1 MPRKKVEVVDETK
14 NIALALKELCE
25 DKGLPT
31 SVVIDAMS
39 EALKKA
45 YFKFSDD
52 YPDTI
57 IKVDIDLDTGNIQMS
72 KIKNVVEEIQDDVF
86 ETDPEEAYEETGIHY
101 NVGDVLETPID
112 ITNFRRAAAMQ
123 AKSVFKQKLREAEKQ
138 LVVDRFSDK
147 VGDVLTG
154 VVDAVEARHCN
165 IKIANN
171 TNAYL
176 SKNSMLP
183 NEVLKLGA
191 TVKVYVEEVDK
202 SATGAPIIVSR
213 TNPRFVTRLM
223 EQDIAEIGEGI
234 VEIKG
239 VSRQPGSRSKVA
251 VYSKNPNVDPSGA
264 CIGPHGSRIARVLTQ
279 IGNERID
286 VVNYH
291 ENPLL
296 FVADALK
303 PAEVIGI
310 QLLDEEAKA
319 CRVIVPE
326 DQYSLAIGKEAQNVN
341 LAVRLTGWKIDIK
354 STVDADANGYEYK
367 LIEDIKFME
376 QAKNARPTVV
386 KPVVEEVAPIVEEE
400 INVTPVVEEVTPVIE
415 ETPVQEI
422 VIEPVEEVQEIK
434 VTPVKETKKEEEN
447 IVVKPT
453 KSKTPNMFSE
463 LEAALNAS
471 NTVTEE
477 KPTKKKYK
485 KNYNKEEEEEEK
497 VEIKRSTPINVL
509 PVYTE
514 EELRAIQEAEEA
526 EEASKYDD
534 DIDYDEFE
542 DYYDDED

>member
-14 NIALALKELCE
+14 NIALALKALCE

-31 SVVIDAMS
+31 NVVVDAMS

-45 YFKFSDD
+45 YFKFSGD

-57 IKVDIDLDTGNIQMS
+57 IKVDIDLNTGNIKMA
-72 KIKNVVEEIQDDVF
+72 KIKNVVAEIEDDVF
-86 ETDPEEAYEETGIHY
+86 ETDPEEAFEETGKVY
-101 NVGDVLETPID
+101 LVGDVVETPID
-112 ITNFRRAAAMQ
+112 ISLFRRAAAMQ

-138 LVVDRFSDK
+138 LVVDQFSDK
-147 VGDVLTG
+147 VGDVLSG
-154 VVDAVEARHCN
+154 IVDAVEARHC
-165 IKIANN
+165 IVKIANH

-176 SKNSMLP
+176 SKNNMLP
-183 NEVLKLGA
+183 NETFKIGSPI
-191 TVKVYVEEVDK
+191 KVYVEEVDK
-202 SATGAPIIVSR
+202 AATGAPVIVSR

-223 EQDIAEIGEGI
+223 EQDISDIAEGV

-264 CIGPHGSRIARVLTQ
+264 CIGPHGSRIARVLAQ

-286 VVNYH
+286 VVNYN

-296 FVADALK
+296 YVADALK
-303 PAEVIGI
+303 PAVVIGI
-310 QLLDEEAKA
+310 QVLDEQGKA
-319 CRVIVPE
+319 CRAIVAD

-354 STVDADANGYEYK
+354 SVTDAEINGYEYQNV
-367 LIEDIKFME
+367 EDLKFME
-376 QAKNARPTVV
+376 NARRSRGVARPTEKVV
-386 KPVVEEVAPIVEEE
+386 KPVVEEVKPIEETITPVAKEVEAIVIETKEEE
-400 INVTPVVEEVTPVIE
+400 IKVEEVK
-415 ETPVQEI
+415 
-422 VIEPVEEVQEIK
+422 PVEEVVR
-434 VTPVKETKKEEEN
+434 VT
-447 IVVKPT
+447 PT

-471 NTVTEE
+471 STTEE
-477 KPTKKKYK
+477 KPAQPKKKSYK
-485 KNYNKEEEEEEK
+485 KTNEEEEK
-497 VEIKRSTPINVL
+497 VEEVKKPVVPTNVL

-514 EELRAIQEAEEA
+514 EELRALQEEE
-526 EEASKYDD
+526 EEEEYSKYDDD
-534 DIDYDEFE
+534 DIDYDEFD

>member
-14 NIALALKELCE
+14 NIALALKALCE

-31 SVVIDAMS
+31 NVVIEAMS

-45 YFKFSDD
+45 YFKFSGD

-57 IKVDIDLDTGNIQMS
+57 IKVDIDLNSGNIKMS
-72 KIKNVVEEIQDDVF
+72 KVKNVVAEIEDDVF
-86 ETDPEEAYEETGIHY
+86 ETDPEEAFEETGKVY
-101 NVGDVLETPID
+101 LVGDVVETPID
-112 ITNFRRAAAMQ
+112 ISLFRRAAAMQ

-138 LVVDRFSDK
+138 LVVDQFSDK
-147 VGDVLTG
+147 VGDVLSG
-154 VVDAVEARHCN
+154 IVDAVEARHC
-165 IKIANN
+165 IVKIANH

-176 SKNSMLP
+176 SKNNMLP
-183 NEVLKLGA
+183 NETFKMGA
-191 TVKVYVEEVDK
+191 PIKVYVEEVDK
-202 SATGAPIIVSR
+202 AATGAPVIVSR

-223 EQDIAEIGEGI
+223 EQDIAEISEGV

-251 VYSKNPNVDPSGA
+251 VYSKNPNIDPSGA
-264 CIGPHGSRIARVLTQ
+264 CIGPHGSRIARVLAQ

-286 VVNYH
+286 VVNYN

-296 FVADALK
+296 YVADALK
-303 PAEVIGI
+303 PAVVIGI
-310 QLLDEEAKA
+310 QVLDEQAKA
-319 CRVIVPE
+319 CRAIVAD

-354 STVDADANGYEYK
+354 STTDAEEHGYEYQ

-376 QAKNARPTVV
+376 QARKSRSAATVS
-386 KPVVEEVAPIVEEE
+386 KPVVEE
-400 INVTPVVEEVTPVIE
+400 TPVVEEVE
-415 ETPVQEI
+415 EVEVKEEVKETVVETK
-422 VIEPVEEVQEIK
+422 VEEVKPAK
-434 VTPVKETKKEEEN
+434 VETKVEEVKVEEE
-447 IVVKPT
+447 VVKVKPT

-471 NTVTEE
+471 NTVEE
-477 KPTKKKYK
+477 KPTKKKSYK
-485 KNYNKEEEEEEK
+485 KNVEKDEEEEK
-497 VEIKRSTPINVL
+497 VETKKTTSYTNVV

-534 DIDYDEFE
+534 DDIDYDEFDE
-542 DYYDDED
+542 YYDED

>member
-14 NIALALKELCE
+14 NIALALKALCE

-31 SVVIDAMS
+31 NVVVDAMS

-45 YFKFSDD
+45 YFKFSGD

-57 IKVDIDLDTGNIQMS
+57 IKVDIDLNTGNIKMA
-72 KIKNVVEEIQDDVF
+72 KIKNVVAEIEDDVF
-86 ETDPEEAYEETGIHY
+86 ETDPEEAFEETGKVY
-101 NVGDVLETPID
+101 LVGDVVETPID
-112 ITNFRRAAAMQ
+112 ISLFRRAAAMQ

-138 LVVDRFSDK
+138 LVVDQFSDK
-147 VGDVLTG
+147 VGDVLSG
-154 VVDAVEARHCN
+154 IVDAVEARHC
-165 IKIANN
+165 IVKIANH

-176 SKNSMLP
+176 SKNNMLP
-183 NEVLKLGA
+183 NETFKIGSPI
-191 TVKVYVEEVDK
+191 KVYVEEVDK
-202 SATGAPIIVSR
+202 AATGAPVIVSR

-223 EQDIAEIGEGI
+223 EQDISDIAEGV

-264 CIGPHGSRIARVLTQ
+264 CIGPHGSRIARVLAQ

-286 VVNYH
+286 VVNYN

-296 FVADALK
+296 YVADALK
-303 PAEVIGI
+303 PAVVIGI
-310 QLLDEEAKA
+310 QVLDEQGKA
-319 CRVIVPE
+319 CRAIVAD

-354 STVDADANGYEYK
+354 STTDAEENGYEYQ
-367 LIEDIKFME
+367 LIEDLKFME
-376 QAKNARPTVV
+376 QARKSRSSVVAAR
-386 KPVVEEVAPIVEEE
+386 KPVVEEVPVVEEE
-400 INVTPVVEEVTPVIE
+400 IEEVEETPVVEETK
-415 ETPVQEI
+415 
-422 VIEPVEEVQEIK
+422 VEEVK
-434 VTPVKETKKEEEN
+434 PVKVEKVVETKVEEEV
-447 IVVKPT
+447 IKVKPT

-471 NTVTEE
+471 SSQEE
-477 KPTKKKYK
+477 KQTTKKKSYK
-485 KNYNKEEEEEEK
+485 KNVEKEDEEEK
-497 VEIKRSTPINVL
+497 VEVKKSTYTNVV

-526 EEASKYDD
+526 EFDEY
-534 DIDYDEFE
+534 YDE
-542 DYYDDED
+542 D

>member
-14 NIALALKELCE
+14 NIALALKALCE

-31 SVVIDAMS
+31 NVVIEAMS

-45 YFKFSDD
+45 YFKFSGD

-57 IKVDIDLDTGNIQMS
+57 IKVDIDLNSGNIKMS
-72 KIKNVVEEIQDDVF
+72 KVKNVVAEIEDDVF
-86 ETDPEEAYEETGIHY
+86 ETDPEEAFEETGKVY
-101 NVGDVLETPID
+101 LVGDVVETPID
-112 ITNFRRAAAMQ
+112 ISLFRRAAAMQ

-138 LVVDRFSDK
+138 LVVDQFSDK
-147 VGDVLTG
+147 VGDVLSG
-154 VVDAVEARHCN
+154 IVDAVEARHC
-165 IKIANN
+165 IVKIANH

-176 SKNSMLP
+176 SKNNMLP
-183 NEVLKLGA
+183 NETFKMGA
-191 TVKVYVEEVDK
+191 PIKVYVEEVDK
-202 SATGAPIIVSR
+202 AATGAPVIVSR

-223 EQDIAEIGEGI
+223 EQDIAEISEGV

-251 VYSKNPNVDPSGA
+251 VYSKNPNIDPSGA
-264 CIGPHGSRIARVLTQ
+264 CIGPHGSRIARVLAQ

-286 VVNYH
+286 VVNYN

-296 FVADALK
+296 YVADALK
-303 PAEVIGI
+303 PAVVIGI
-310 QLLDEEAKA
+310 QVLDEQAKA
-319 CRVIVPE
+319 CRAIVAD

-354 STVDADANGYEYK
+354 STTDAEEHGYEYQ

-376 QAKNARPTVV
+376 QARKSRSAATVS
-386 KPVVEEVAPIVEEE
+386 KPVVEE
-400 INVTPVVEEVTPVIE
+400 TPVVEEVE
-415 ETPVQEI
+415 EVEVKEDVKETVVETK
-422 VIEPVEEVQEIK
+422 VEEVKPAK
-434 VTPVKETKKEEEN
+434 VETKVEEVKVEEE
-447 IVVKPT
+447 VVKVKPT

-471 NTVTEE
+471 NTVEE
-477 KPTKKKYK
+477 KPTKKKSYK
-485 KNYNKEEEEEEK
+485 KNVEKDEEEEK
-497 VEIKRSTPINVL
+497 VETKKTTSYTNVV

-534 DIDYDEFE
+534 DDIDYDEFDE
-542 DYYDDED
+542 YYDED

>member
-1 MPRKKVEVVDETK
+1 MPRKKVEVVDETR

-45 YFKFSDD
+45 YFKFSGD

-57 IKVDIDLDTGNIQMS
+57 IKVDIDLNNGSIKMA
-72 KIKNVVEEIQDDVF
+72 KIKNVVAEIEDDVF
-86 ETDPEEAYEETGIHY
+86 ETDPEEAFEETGKVY
-101 NVGDVLETPID
+101 LVGDVVETPID
-112 ITNFRRAAAMQ
+112 ISNFRRAAAMQ

-138 LVVDRFSDK
+138 LVVDQFSDK
-147 VGDVLTG
+147 VGDVLSG
-154 VVDAVEARHCN
+154 VVDAVEARHC
-165 IKIANN
+165 IVKLANH

-183 NEVLKLGA
+183 NETFKIGSM
-191 TVKVYVEEVDK
+191 VKVYVEEVDK
-202 SATGAPIIVSR
+202 SATGAPVIVSR
-213 TNPRFVTRLM
+213 TNPRFITRLM
-223 EQDIAEIGEGI
+223 EQDISDIAEGV

-286 VVNYH
+286 VVNYN

-303 PAEVIGI
+303 PAVVIGI
-310 QLLDEEAKA
+310 QVLDEQAKA
-319 CRVIVPE
+319 CRAIVAD

-354 STVDADANGYEYK
+354 STTDAEVNGYEYQ
-367 LIEDIKFME
+367 LVEDLKFME
-376 QAKNARPTVV
+376 QARKSRNVISAASKV
-386 KPVVEEVAPIVEEE
+386 VVEETKVVEEE
-400 INVTPVVEEVTPVIE
+400 TVVEETPVVVEELTPVVEETK
-415 ETPVQEI
+415 T
-422 VIEPVEEVQEIK
+422 VEEVK
-434 VTPVKETKKEEEN
+434 VEEVKVEVKPAEEEV
-447 IVVKPT
+447 VVKPT
-453 KSKTPNMFSE
+453 KAKTPNMFSE

-471 NTVTEE
+471 STNEE
-477 KPTKKKYK
+477 KSYSKKKSYK
-485 KNYNKEEEEEEK
+485 KHNEKEDEEEK
-497 VEIKRSTPINVL
+497 VEIKKTTAPTNVL

-534 DIDYDEFE
+534 DTDYDEFDE
-542 DYYDDED
+542 YYDDEY

>member
-14 NIALALKELCE
+14 NIALALKALCE

-31 SVVIDAMS
+31 NVVVDAMS

-45 YFKFSDD
+45 YFKFSGD

-57 IKVDIDLDTGNIQMS
+57 IKVDIDLNTGNIKMA
-72 KIKNVVEEIQDDVF
+72 KIKNVVAEIEDDVF
-86 ETDPEEAYEETGIHY
+86 ETDPEEAFEETGKVY
-101 NVGDVLETPID
+101 LVGDVVETPID
-112 ITNFRRAAAMQ
+112 ISLFRRAAAMQ

-138 LVVDRFSDK
+138 LVVDQFSDK
-147 VGDVLTG
+147 VGDVLSG
-154 VVDAVEARHCN
+154 IVDAVEARHC
-165 IKIANN
+165 IVKIANH

-176 SKNSMLP
+176 SKNNMLP
-183 NEVLKLGA
+183 NETFKIGSPI
-191 TVKVYVEEVDK
+191 KVYVEEVDK
-202 SATGAPIIVSR
+202 AATGAPVIVSR

-223 EQDIAEIGEGI
+223 EQDISDIAEGV

-264 CIGPHGSRIARVLTQ
+264 CIGPHGSRIARVLAQ

-286 VVNYH
+286 VVNYN

-296 FVADALK
+296 YVADALK
-303 PAEVIGI
+303 PAVVIGI
-310 QLLDEEAKA
+310 QVLDEQGKA
-319 CRVIVPE
+319 CRAIVAD

-354 STVDADANGYEYK
+354 STTDAEENGYEYQ
-367 LIEDIKFME
+367 LIEDLKFME
-376 QAKNARPTVV
+376 QARKSRSSVV
-386 KPVVEEVAPIVEEE
+386 AASKPVVEEVPVVEEE
-400 INVTPVVEEVTPVIE
+400 IEEVEETPVVEETK
-415 ETPVQEI
+415 
-422 VIEPVEEVQEIK
+422 VEEVK
-434 VTPVKETKKEEEN
+434 PVKVEKVVETKDEEEV
-447 IVVKPT
+447 IKVKPT

-471 NTVTEE
+471 STTEE
-477 KPTKKKYK
+477 KPAQPKKKSYK
-485 KNYNKEEEEEEK
+485 KTNEEEEK
-497 VEIKRSTPINVL
+497 VEEVKKPVVPTNVL

-514 EELRAIQEAEEA
+514 EELRALQEEE
-526 EEASKYDD
+526 EEEEYSKYDDD
-534 DIDYDEFE
+534 DIDYDEFD

>member
-154 VVDAVEARHCN
+154 VVDAVEARHCI
-165 IKIANN
+165 IKIANH

-223 EQDIAEIGEGI
+223 EQDISEIGEGI

-303 PAEVIGI
+303 PAEVVGI
-310 QLLDEEAKA
+310 QLLDEDAKA

-354 STVDADANGYEYK
+354 STVDADANGYEYQ

-386 KPVVEEVAPIVEEE
+386 KPVVEETPIVEEE

-422 VIEPVEEVQEIK
+422 VIEPVEEVKEIK
-434 VTPVKETKKEEEN
+434 VTPVKETKKEEEK

-471 NTVTEE
+471 NIVTEE